1 VPPTTLPDC
10 LLRLSQDH
18 IDLRLALNVLE
29 GEVDAVAQYHEPDGE
44 VLGNSVQYFANFLA
58 GSHHPVEELIQTA
71 LTTRAPADAAQAA
84 KGIDQHD
91 ALVARVGDLTLV
103 VRNLFIDT
111 PKWRVPFCAT
121 ARAFIVM
128 KRDHIRGEE
137 NGLFPLAVKHLTG
150 EDWRELDGAARALA
164 ARP

>member
-1 VPPTTLPDC
+1 MPPPELPDP
-10 LLRLSQDH
+10 LIRLSQDH

-44 VLGNSVQYFANFLA
+44 LLGNSVQYFANFLA
-58 GSHHPVEELIQTA
+58 GNHHPVEELIQTA
-71 LTTRAPADAAQAA
+71 LMSRAPADAAQTA

-91 ALVARVGDLTLV
+91 AIVARVGDLTLM

-137 NGLFPLAVKHLTG
+137 NGLFPLAVKHLTSQ
-150 EDWRELDGAARALA
+150 DWQKIGIAARALA